1 MTTAVLLTLFGALS
15 RLLPH
20 PPNAVA
26 LGAVALYAGARLPRR
41 LAFAVP
47 LLAMAL
53 SDLVIDWGTGRP
65 ALTPIRA
72 AVYGC
77 FALTVLLGRI
87 AAARAGAVG
96 LARLVLLATGSAV
109 FFFAATN
116 FANWL
121 QFDTYPHTAAGLA
134 ICYLA
139 AIPWFWNTLA
149 ADLAGTAVLFG
160 LDALARRVPR
170 RTRQTA
176 ALVGALLLL
185 CASGARAQQTQAQT
199 QAPPP
204 QAGPPYPSAL
214 SETVV
219 VSATAVPEEQSEI
232 GSATTVI
239 TRQDIDRHGYRTV
252 SEVLRAV
259 PGLDVARSGAEGS
272 LTSVFLRGANSTGAL
287 VLVDGARLNYPSF
300 GGYDF
305 STLTTEAIERIEIVR
320 GPFSALYGSDALGG
334 VIQIFTRAAGTGL
347 SGRASVEAGNAGARE
362 GEASASYGSGPWGF
376 SASVRD
382 GRIDGDRAN
391 SDWRQK
397 SGAVRIENRPAEG
410 ARVALEGS
418 IVDGEVGVPGPVS
431 LAPSHARST
440 WREERLALPV
450 SFRPAEGHQTT
461 VLVAS
466 VTSRPT
472 FSDPNPDFPFFGK
485 TRNRSLQ
492 ARAGDTWTA
501 GSNRLTGFASW
512 ERDQVDDS
520 SNFGQN
526 LQGQHTSIW
535 GVGLE
540 DSIRVSDRIT
550 ATAGAR
556 YDRHSQFGS
565 AWSPRATLAWRSADS
580 LWKLRASGGSAFRAP
595 SVGELYYPFSGNPD
609 LKPERSVSWEAGA
622 ERAVGNGR
630 AEVSLFWNDFRDL
643 IVYDFARAQDFNVG
657 RARARGIE
665 TVFRQE
671 LGSRVGAEAGYTYLD
686 SEDRG
691 SGEALIRRP
700 RHRAFF
706 SLALRPFAGLT
717 VSPRATFVGVR
728 RDANPASGIH
738 FDNPSYVRYDLF
750 ARFAIG
756 RVAPYVRLE
765 NLTDRRYDEAAG
777 YPAAHRRFVGGIEA
791 GF

>member
-41 LAFAVP
+41 LAYLVP
-47 LLAMAL
+47 LAAMAL
-53 SDLVIDWGTGRP
+53 SDLFIDWGTGRP
-65 ALTPIRA
+65 AFTPVRL
-72 AVYGC
+72 AVYGS
-77 FALTVLLGRI
+77 FALTVLAGRI
-87 AAARAGAVG
+87 AARRAGAVRLFA
-96 LARLVLLATGSAV
+96 LAAGSAI
-109 FFFAATN
+109 FFYLVTN

-121 QFDTYPHTAAGLA
+121 QFDTYPRTAAGLA
-134 ICYLA
+134 LCYLA

-149 ADLAGTAVLFG
+149 ADVAGTAVLFG
-160 LDALARRVPR
+160 LDALARRAR
-170 RTRQTA
+170 WHSSRTA
-176 ALVGALLLL
+176 ALAAALLF
-185 CASGARAQQTQAQT
+185 CAAGATAQQPP
-199 QAPPP
+199 APAPTP
-204 QAGPPYPSAL
+204 AI
-214 SETVV
+214 SENVV
-219 VSATAVPEEQSEI
+219 VSATAAPEDESEI
-232 GSATTVI
+232 GAATTVI
-239 TRQDIDRHGYRTV
+239 TRKEIDRHGYRTV
-252 SEVLRAV
+252 ADALRAV
-259 PGLDVARSGAEGS
+259 PGLDIAQSGSEGS

-305 STLTTEAIERIEIVR
+305 STLTTESIERIEIVR

-334 VIQIFTRAAGTGL
+334 VIQIFTRSAGQGL
-347 SGRASVEAGNAGARE
+347 TGRASVEAGNARTRE
-362 GEASASYGSGPWGF
+362 GVASASYGSGPWGF

-382 GRIDGDRAN
+382 GRVDGDRAN

-397 SGAVRIENRPAEG
+397 SGSVRIESRFAEG
-410 ARVALEGS
+410 ARLALEGS
-418 IVDGEVGVPGPVS
+418 IVDGEVGVPGPVGV
-431 LAPSHARST
+431 LPSNARST

-450 SFRPAEGHQTT
+450 SFRPAEGHETSL
-461 VLVAS
+461 LVAS

-472 FSDPNPDFPFFGK
+472 FSDPNPDFPFFGR

-492 ARAGDTWTA
+492 ARASDSWTA

-520 SNFGQN
+520 SNFGVN
-526 LQGQHTSIW
+526 LQGQHTTIW

-540 DSIRVSDRIT
+540 DSIRLGDRLT
-550 ATAGAR
+550 VTAGSR
-556 YDRHSQFGS
+556 YDKHSQFGS
-565 AWSPRATLAWRSADS
+565 AWSPRATIAWRSQDA

-609 LKPERSVSWEAGA
+609 LKAERSVSWEAGA
-622 ERAVGNGR
+622 ERAIGTGR
-630 AEVSLFWNDFRDL
+630 AEVSFFWNDFRDL
-643 IVYDFARAQDFNVG
+643 IVYDFARAQNFNVG

-665 TVFRQE
+665 TAFHQD
-671 LGSRVGAEAGYTYLD
+671 LGPRVAAEAGYTYLD
-686 SEDRG
+686 SEDRA

-700 RHRAFF
+700 RHRAFL
-706 SLALRPFAGLT
+706 SLALQPVSGLT

-738 FDNPSYVRYDLF
+738 FDNPSYVRYDVF
-750 ARFAIG
+750 ARYALLSG
-756 RVAPYVRLE
+756 RIAPYVRLE

-777 YPAAHRRFVGGIEA
+777 FPAARRRFVGGIEA